1 MSNDRNKVIKSIE
14 RYFDDGEFI
23 KDLNLLIE
31 AKTESQIDNSLQGLH
46 NYFLDHLVPSLNRYD
61 FETEISD
68 NPNPKAGPILI
79 AKRIEDKDLPT
90 VLIYGHAD
98 VVVGQEDKWEKGL
111 DPWKLTIRG
120 NKIFGRGTADN
131 KGQHW
136 IIISC
141 LQHILKEKRN
151 LGFNCKIL
159 IESDEEMGSRGLHD
173 FCTSRSH
180 DLSAD
185 VLIASDGPR
194 VDPDQATIV
203 LGSRGLN
210 KFEMSLN
217 LRKGSHHSGNW
228 GGLISDPGII
238 LSNAI
243 SSIVDQRGQIN
254 IPSWK
259 PNSLNNEI
267 KSIIKKLKISGGSN
281 SPPIDKNWGEKDLS
295 PEERVFGW
303 NSFSVLAM
311 ELGDIERTQNAIAP
325 SARAICQLRYVV
337 GTNAD
342 EVLPS
347 LKKHLIENGYKDI
360 EVKPSRMSSMKATRL
375 DHNDYWAKLTNYS
388 IQKTL
393 GKPAAVVPNIG
404 GSIPNEVFMDTL
416 NLSTIWIPHSYTGCS
431 QHAPNEHMLTSIAKE
446 GLQITAGLFWDIGND
461 LPNN

>member
-151 LGFNCKIL
+151 
-159 IESDEEMGSRGLHD
+159 
-173 FCTSRSH
+173 
-180 DLSAD
+180 
-185 VLIASDGPR
+185 
-194 VDPDQATIV
+194 
-203 LGSRGLN
+203 
-210 KFEMSLN
+210 
-217 LRKGSHHSGNW
+217 
-228 GGLISDPGII
+228 
-238 LSNAI
+238 
-243 SSIVDQRGQIN
+243 
-254 IPSWK
+254 
-259 PNSLNNEI
+259 
-267 KSIIKKLKISGGSN
+267 
-281 SPPIDKNWGEKDLS
+281 
-295 PEERVFGW
+295 
-303 NSFSVLAM
+303 
-311 ELGDIERTQNAIAP
+311 
-325 SARAICQLRYVV
+325 
-337 GTNAD
+337 
-342 EVLPS
+342 
-347 LKKHLIENGYKDI
+347 
-360 EVKPSRMSSMKATRL
+360 
-375 DHNDYWAKLTNYS
+375 
-388 IQKTL
+388 
-393 GKPAAVVPNIG
+393 
-404 GSIPNEVFMDTL
+404 
-416 NLSTIWIPHSYTGCS
+416 
-431 QHAPNEHMLTSIAKE
+431 
-446 GLQITAGLFWDIGND
+446 
-461 LPNN
+461 

>member
-1 MSNDRNKVIKSIE
+1 MSNDRNKIIKSIE
-14 RYFDDGEFI
+14 KYFDDGEFI

-31 AKTESQIDNSLQGLH
+31 SKTESQIDNSLETLN
-46 NYFLDHLVPSLNRYD
+46 NYFLNHLTPSLNKYG
-61 FETEISD
+61 FKTEISD
-68 NPNPKAGPILI
+68 NPNPKAGPLLI
-79 AKRIEDKDLPT
+79 AERIENKDLPT
-90 VLIYGHAD
+90 ILIYGHSD
-98 VVVGQEDKWEKGL
+98 VVVGQEDEWDRGL
-111 DPWKLTIRG
+111 DPWNLTIKED
-120 NKIFGRGTADN
+120 KIFGRGTADN

-136 IIISC
+136 IIISS
-141 LQHILKEKRN
+141 LQHVIKETGN

-159 IESDEEMGSRGLHD
+159 IESDEEMGSRGLYD
-173 FCTSRSH
+173 FCASRSD

-194 VDPDQATIV
+194 VDPDKATIV
-203 LGSRGLN
+203 LGSRGLIN
-210 KFEMSLN
+210 FEMSLH

-243 SSIVDQRGQIN
+243 SSIVDQRGQIM

-267 KSIIKKLKISGGSN
+267 RDIIKKLKISGGSN
-281 SPPIDKNWGEKDLS
+281 SPPIDENWGEIDLS

-311 ELGDIERTQNAIAP
+311 DLGDIERTQNAIAP

-337 GTNAD
+337 GTNPD
-342 EVLPS
+342 DILPS
-347 LKKHLIENGYKDI
+347 LKKHLIEKGYKDI
-360 EVKPSRMSSMKATRL
+360 KVRPSRMSSMKATRL
-375 DHNDYWAKLTNYS
+375 DHNNYWAKLTNYS

-404 GSIPNEVFMDTL
+404 GSIPNDVFMNTL
-416 NLSTIWIPHSYTGCS
+416 NLSTIWIPHSYPGCS
-431 QHAPNEHMLTSIAKE
+431 QHAPNEHMLSSIARE
-446 GLQITAGLFWDIGND
+446 GLQIMTGLFWDIGND
-461 LPNN
+461 LPK